1 MMHNDVD
8 LVETPTAQFAR
19 LKSSSSFG
27 KMNKLDRDFSYRQN
41 LSPVYPLKYQARAK
55 MASIVNK
62 VSV

>member
-1 MMHNDVD
+1 MKMMHNDVD

-41 LSPVYPLKYQARAK
+41 FITCLSPEIPSAGKDGEYRE
-55 MASIVNK
+55 
-62 VSV
+62 